1 MRAGAISQP
10 VKNKEKKNLYANHER
25 WMLIQ
30 LALHETLNRCY
41 VITDKPKQVIE
52 EESMQTPKQ
61 RIPTTTCRVCILR
74 RDGFHKKRLTRRI
87 L

>member
-1 MRAGAISQP
+1 
-10 VKNKEKKNLYANHER
+10 
-25 WMLIQ
+25 MLIQ

-61 RIPTTTCRVCILR
+61 RIPTTTCRVCILKER
-74 RDGFHKKRLTRRI
+74 WFPQKEI
-87 L
+87 N

>member
-1 MRAGAISQP
+1 
-10 VKNKEKKNLYANHER
+10 
-25 WMLIQ
+25 MLIQ

-87 L
+87 LYMSIKMVRVYVKNYLKKD